1 MELILLVVYT
11 FIVWLGGSVAGWR
24 AREKYAEKV
33 TQKFVEQL
41 HESFQQQ
48 VEEGVVQISIEKHN
62 NMFYVYDK
70 ETNEFMA
77 QGSSKDEVETNLQKR
92 YPGKRFGCAES
103 NLSQTGFSS

>member
-11 FIVWLGGSVAGWR
+11 FIVWVFGAVSGWK
-24 AREKYAEKV
+24 AREEHAKQVTEKLIDHL
-33 TQKFVEQL
+33 QQSVER
-41 HESFQQQ
+41 Q
-48 VEEGVVQISIEKHN
+48 VEENVIQINIEKHN
-62 NMFYVYDK
+62 DMFYVYDR

-103 NLSQTGFSS
+103 NLSQTGFYS

>member
-11 FIVWLGGSVAGWR
+11 FFIWVMGAVSGQK
-24 AREKYAEKV
+24 AREEHAKLVTEKLLDLL
-33 TQKFVEQL
+33 QESVER
-41 HESFQQQ
+41 Q
-48 VEEGVVQISIEKHN
+48 VEENVIQINIEKHN
-62 NMFYVYDK
+62 DMFYVYDR

-103 NLSQTGFSS
+103 NLSQTGFYS

>member
-11 FIVWLGGSVAGWR
+11 FFIWVMGAVSGWK
-24 AREKYAEKV
+24 AREEHAKQVTEKLLDRL
-33 TQKFVEQL
+33 QESVER
-41 HESFQQQ
+41 Q
-48 VEEGVVQISIEKHN
+48 VEENVIQINIEKHN
-62 NMFYVYDK
+62 DMFYVYDR

-103 NLSQTGFSS
+103 NLSQTGFYS

>member
-1 MELILLVVYT
+1 MELILLVAYT
-11 FIVWLGGSVAGWR
+11 FIVWLGGAVAGWR
-24 AREKYAEKV
+24 AREKHAEKI
-33 TQKFVEQL
+33 TQQFVERL
-41 HESFQQQ
+41 HESFQEQ

-62 NMFYVYDK
+62 DMFYVYDR

-77 QGSSKDEVETNLQKR
+77 QGSSKDEVENNLQKR